1 MAWTL
6 LIVDD
11 HESFRSFAREMLR
24 ADGFVVVGEAGDG
37 EAGIRAARE
46 LQPEVV
52 LLDVVLPDLD
62 GFAVCAR
69 MAEVTNPPVIV
80 LTSSRDVSAYRRR
93 LSETEA
99 RGFIPKGQL
108 SGAALGALVG

>member
-24 ADGFVVVGEAGDG
+24 A
-37 EAGIRAARE
+37 
-46 LQPEVV
+46 
-52 LLDVVLPDLD
+52 D